1 MKNSSSKSCFEKAVY
16 VENSL
21 KNSFLN
27 RVVLGSA
34 CVSDTSVRGK
44 RLAVGS
50 SEFCFLDEKL
60 KIV

>member
-21 KNSFLN
+21 NSFLN